1 MYTGYIPATC
11 DRLMMVTVEYARC
24 VVTMG
29 VGSIIDARIR
39 LWSRTRVLER
49 PSVVS
54 APGKGVEGMQLNAS
68 TELQHGQTCTLAI
81 CLR

>member
-1 MYTGYIPATC
+1 
-11 DRLMMVTVEYARC
+11 
-24 VVTMG
+24 MG
-29 VGSIIDARIR
+29 VGAITDAHIR

-68 TELQHGQTCTLAI
+68 TELQHGQMCTLAI